1 MKTPETRRAS
11 GASFFQI
18 SQSNR
23 RCVSGSSFQSTFD
36 SRRRSIFRPCPRT
49 QPPAC
54 TGCRIVRL
62 ILPLDLRL
70 ASPTDLPALP
80 LELNLRLSSAV
91 VLLQSDRPIDLR
103 LAPPIDRPACP
114 SNSTSGLHRLSHR
127 PAHPS
132 NLPSTCVAGQ
142 PSGPVFRTQPPTL
155 VGRRIS
161 GSSSPADLRL
171 APPTDPLVPPSNST
185 SGFHRRPHLR
195 PGLPI
200 DPQLAPPIDLPAL
213 PLNLNSD

>member
-62 ILPLDLRL
+62 ILSPDLRL
-70 ASPTDLPALP
+70 ASPIDLPALP

-91 VLLQSDRPIDLR
+91 VLLRSDRPIDLR
-103 LAPPIDRPACP
+103 LAPPTDRSACP

-132 NLPSTCVAGQ
+132 NRPSTCVVDR
-142 PSGPVFRTQPPTL
+142 PSSPAFELNLRLSSVVASPAHPHRPTFGLRRRPTLWSRHRTQPPAFT
-155 VGRRIS
+155 GGRIS
-161 GSSSPADLRL
+161 GPAFQSTLSLRRRSTF
-171 APPTDPLVPPSNST
+171 PPCL
-185 SGFHRRPHLR
+185 
-195 PGLPI
+195 
-200 DPQLAPPIDLPAL
+200 
-213 PLNLNSD
+213 